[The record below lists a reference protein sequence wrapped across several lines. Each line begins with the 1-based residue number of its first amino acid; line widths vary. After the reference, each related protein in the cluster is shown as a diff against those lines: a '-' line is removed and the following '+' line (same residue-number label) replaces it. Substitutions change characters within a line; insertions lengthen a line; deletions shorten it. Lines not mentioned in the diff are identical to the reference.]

1 MSIAIIEIN
10 DCGLCCGNAQGEIF
24 VSPGY
29 ALVTKQGI
37 TTGNAA
43 LEKAYLQPQQSFNQ
57 YWRQLNLSPLSSPT
71 PQARHNADLAY
82 AQLLQLHRECGSPE
96 EIIFATPGSFDRDQL
111 SIVLGLAKASP
122 FKTLGLVDSAVAAAT
137 QSNMSL
143 AKNNQLLHLD
153 IQLHQL
159 VLTRISVDNHIERTQ
174 VEVMTDIGLKTFYDN
189 WARYIADQFIQQY
202 RYDPLHTAQ
211 GEQQLYDSL
220 PNWLEKIN
228 DHQELAVSLDSPQG
242 SYRLNLNRNAL
253 LASSQGKL
261 EQLQQKLDSLL
272 GQNDTLI
279 ASHRTNLLP
288 GLTTQLGT
296 DNTLPANAAVL
307 GCLENIDSITGSEEN
322 IHFVTRIPNQ
332 KASVQEANSQE
343 SSSSQEVEE
352 SDSKIK
358 PETQPE
364 VKPRVKQFADSREPT
379 HALYQH
385 RAQAIGDVLYI
396 QQKEDDLHLSQQQI
410 SDTKLFREN
419 GQIYL
424 RSEQADI
431 SAQNPATPLQIGE
444 TINIGSHLL
453 QLIEVT

>member
-10 DCGLCCGNAQGEIF
+10 DCGLCCGNAQGEVL

-29 ALVTKQGI
+29 ALVTNQGI

-82 AQLLQLHRECGSPE
+82 AQLLQLHQESGSPE

-122 FKTLGLVDSAVAAAT
+122 FKTLGLVDSAVAAASQLNT
-137 QSNMSL
+137 SL
-143 AKNNQLLHLD
+143 AKNSQLLHLD

-159 VLTRISVDNHIERTQ
+159 VLTRLSVDNHIERTD
-174 VEVMTDIGLKTFYDN
+174 VDVMTDIGLTTFYDN

-261 EQLQQKLDSLL
+261 EQLQQKLDGLL

-288 GLTTQLGT
+288 GLASQLGT
-296 DNTLPANAAVL
+296 VSTLPANAAVL
-307 GCLENIDSITGSEEN
+307 GCMENIDSIKGSEEN
-322 IHFVTRIPNQ
+322 IHFVTQIPNQ
-332 KASVQEANSQE
+332 KTSGQDPINQK
-343 SSSSQEVEE
+343 SSSSSKIEE
-352 SDSKIK
+352 LDSKINPK
-358 PETQPE
+358 AQPE
-364 VKPRVKQFADSREPT
+364 VKPIADRREPT
-379 HALYQH
+379 HVLYQH
-385 RAQAIGDVLYI
+385 RAQAIGDALYL
-396 QQKEDDLHLSQQQI
+396 QQKEENLSFSQQQA
-410 SDTKLFREN
+410 SDTGLFREN

-424 RSEQADI
+424 RSEQINI
-431 SAQNPATPLQIGE
+431 SAQNPTTPLQVGE
-444 TINIGSHLL
+444 TINIGPHLL